1 MTKPRKQTYTMDLF
15 LKNIKEQDI
24 RQDQDVQ
31 RLSDQWSNSMMN
43 ELIVTVLNDGYIPPI
58 ILAQEPNSQKW
69 TVDGLQRGS
78 TFMKFRYGN
87 YKVTT
92 SVEEPII
99 TYCAKVK
106 DADGEIMLDGNGDI
120 VWEDRQFD
128 IRNKTYDKLPE
139 ELKKIFNE
147 YQIETVVHE
156 GYSMAEISKFVRRYN
171 FHKSMNTSQ
180 KMFTFVDRHARKIR
194 EILRKRFFVECTGYT
209 KGERKNGTL
218 ERILLESVMCMFHL
232 DNWRRSGQIGE
243 YINENAIETEFN
255 VLENVIDRLES
266 IVTQQHYS
274 IFNSRDSFIWFTLFY
289 KFSKMGCDDERFAD
303 FLTYFIETIDGIHM
317 NEFCG
322 IDKKESTKDRSV
334 IVRKLDKLED
344 MMCAFLEIPIIKIDE
359 DRISS
364 ILEFVHEHVTP
375 SATLEDIEQY
385 AEVLQTFAQKIGHTS
400 SLWKDNNIPSLISI
414 VAWSFEHDID
424 LDDWFVDY
432 CSRTDSY
439 FDDQLMNFETM
450 RKDLEQFV
458 KSADVA

>member
-232 DNWRRSGQIGE
+232 DNWRKSGQIGE
-243 YINENAIETEFN
+243 YINENATETEFN

-439 FDDQLMNFETM
+439 LDDQLINFETM